1 VPVVYANPKEGRNSW
16 VGVYGIR
23 KGTKNKE
30 LALKFINEKL
40 SEATANN
47 VVTEFNYGVAN
58 GKVMNSISDPALK
71 QAFSLDDP
79 SVLER
84 TNFTPELTAEQRD
97 AWTSMW
103 TDVKAA
109 P

>member
-1 VPVVYANPKEGRNSW
+1 M
-16 VGVYGIR
+16 
-23 KGTKNKE
+23 
-30 LALKFINEKL
+30 KFINEKL

-58 GKVMNSISDPALK
+58 GEVMNSISDPTLN

-84 TNFTPELTAEQRD
+84 SNFTPELTAEQRD
-97 AWTSMW
+97 AWTSTW